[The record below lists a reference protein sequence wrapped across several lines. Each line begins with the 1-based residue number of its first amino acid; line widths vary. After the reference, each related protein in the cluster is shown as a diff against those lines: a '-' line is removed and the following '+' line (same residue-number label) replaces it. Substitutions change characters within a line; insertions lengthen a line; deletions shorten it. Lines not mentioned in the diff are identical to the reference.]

1 MRLYRKNSKVK
12 TVRVMAVIPIKY
24 HHAAQQLRGGGVIA
38 YPTEAVWGFGCD
50 PDNQKAV
57 AKLLALKQRPV
68 SKGLILVAAS
78 VEQFS
83 QYLEGLSPSLHDKFE
98 RPTDAPTTWLVP
110 ANKYAKPWITGNYNS
125 IALRVST
132 YKPVVILCA
141 AFGAPIVSTSA
152 NTAGKP
158 PCQWPWKMHRYLGCG
173 LDYIL
178 PGSTGENA
186 KPSEI
191 RDLISDKVFRPA

>member
-1 MRLYRKNSKVK
+1 M
-12 TVRVMAVIPIKY
+12 PIKY
-24 HHAAQQLRGGGVIA
+24 YRAAQKLRAGGVIA

-50 PDNQKAV
+50 PDNQAAV

-78 VEQFS
+78 VSQFS
-83 QYLEGLSPSLHDKFE
+83 KYLEGLSPSLQDKFC
-98 RPTDAPTTWLVP
+98 RPTAAPTTWLVP
-110 ANKYAKPWITGNYNS
+110 ANKYAKSWITGDYKS

-132 YKPVVILCA
+132 YKPVVNLCV
-141 AFGAPIVSTSA
+141 AFGAPVVSTSA

-158 PCQWPWKMHRYLGCG
+158 PCQWPWQMHQYLGGG

-178 PGSTGENA
+178 PGSTGENT

-191 RDLISDKVFRPA
+191 RDLISDKVIRSA